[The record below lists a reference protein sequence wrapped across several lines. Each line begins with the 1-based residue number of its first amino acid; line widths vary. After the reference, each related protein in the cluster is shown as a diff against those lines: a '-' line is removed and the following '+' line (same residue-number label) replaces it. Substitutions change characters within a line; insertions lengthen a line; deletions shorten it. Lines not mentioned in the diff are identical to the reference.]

1 MDNIYFRAVILIV
14 AIFFGAGSWATARRR
29 LHPAHRLSLDYML
42 SMFSITYALG
52 GCVLFLFQADYLYRF
67 YGAGAFLPNRTSFS
81 LILVL
86 TLAPYLVIP
95 WTVTFMASVSRPKFL
110 AHARAGIR
118 APAIRNDALIFASAA
133 ILMGSLVLLAP
144 VVGTLASNAVN
155 DLFATTSAASLYEQR
170 QSVFENVSFVQ
181 GGIIYSVL
189 PALSAI
195 LLFWRGPSPWLE
207 RATGSA
213 VAIIAVIMN
222 LGMFQIGPTLS
233 FLLTCGFCYA
243 VSRQGRLNVVAIA
256 TVGTLMLILLFLY
269 SLIKVTGNQLS
280 QAELFIMR
288 LPIPLPYLI
297 QMSGEYPNALSP
309 HYSLPFELGQYM
321 FPELRAAQGFVAM
334 PQPSYIDAWF
344 TYSPLFSIFVML
356 FISFLVTAFGN
367 KFRRYGFDKGGDNQ
381 RLILWVV
388 VAAPALYYA
397 FQVDIL
403 ALFVSSYSISFAAIS
418 SFSIFISSV
427 ILSGLTKGSSQ
438 VVNPHISLERE

>member
-1 MDNIYFRAVILIV
+1 MDNIYFRAIILIV
-14 AIFFGAGSWATARRR
+14 AISFGAESWMVARRR
-29 LHPAHRLSLDYML
+29 LHPAHRLPLDYML

-52 GCVLFLFQADYLYRF
+52 CCALFLFQTDYLYRF

-95 WTVTFMASVSRPKFL
+95 WTVTFMASVSQPKFL
-110 AHARAGIR
+110 VRTKAATR
-118 APAIRNDALIFASAA
+118 APAIRNDALVFAVAA
-133 ILMGSLVLLAP
+133 ILLASLVLLAP
-144 VVGTLASNAVN
+144 VAGTLASNALN

-207 RATGSA
+207 RAMGSA

-243 VSRQGRLNVVAIA
+243 VGRQGRLNVVAIA

-297 QMSGEYPNALSP
+297 QMSGEYPNAMSSY
-309 HYSLPFELGQYM
+309 YSLPFELGQYM
-321 FPELRAAQGFVAM
+321 FPELRTAQGFVAM
-334 PQPSYIDAWF
+334 PQPAYVDAWF
-344 TYSPLFSIFVML
+344 TYNPLFSILVMM
-356 FISFLVTAFGN
+356 FISLLVTIFGN
-367 KFRRYGFDKGGDNQ
+367 KFRKYGFDHKDDNQ
-381 RLILWVV
+381 RLILWAV

-403 ALFVSSYSISFAAIS
+403 ALFVSSYSITFASLS
-418 SFSIFISSV
+418 SIVILISSV
-427 ILSGLTKGSSQ
+427 LLSGLTKGPSRVAMSQ
-438 VVNPHISLERE
+438 ISLERE

>member
-1 MDNIYFRAVILIV
+1 MDNVFFRAIIMVV
-14 AIFFGAGSWATARRR
+14 AIAFGAGSWLTARRR
-29 LHPAHRLSLDYML
+29 LHPAHRLPLDYML

-52 GCVLFLFQADYLYRF
+52 CCVLFLVQTEYLYRF

-81 LILVL
+81 LILFL
-86 TLAPYLVIP
+86 ALAPYLVIP
-95 WTVTFMASVSRPKFL
+95 WTVTFLARVSRPKL
-110 AHARAGIR
+110 VPRARTSIR
-118 APAIRNDALIFASAA
+118 ARPVRNDALLFASAI
-133 ILMGSLVLLAP
+133 ILLGSLAMLAP
-144 VVGTLASNAVN
+144 VMGALASNALN

-170 QSVFENVSFVQ
+170 QSVFENVSFLQ

-189 PALSAI
+189 PALSAV

-207 RATGSA
+207 RATGAAIA
-213 VAIIAVIMN
+213 VLAVIMN

-256 TVGTLMLILLFLY
+256 TVGSLTLILLFLY

-297 QMSGEYPNALSP
+297 QMSGEYPNALSS

-334 PQPSYIDAWF
+334 PQPAYIDAWF
-344 TYSPLFSIFVML
+344 TYSPFLSILVML
-356 FISFLVTAFGN
+356 FISLLVTIFGN
-367 KFRRYGFDKGGDNQ
+367 RFRMYGFDHEGGNQ
-381 RLILWVV
+381 RLILWTV

-403 ALFVSSYSISFAAIS
+403 ALFVSAYSITFAALPSIAILMS
-418 SFSIFISSV
+418 SIL
-427 ILSGLTKGSSQ
+427 LSGLTKGTLQAAS
-438 VVNPHISLERE
+438 PKTSLERE